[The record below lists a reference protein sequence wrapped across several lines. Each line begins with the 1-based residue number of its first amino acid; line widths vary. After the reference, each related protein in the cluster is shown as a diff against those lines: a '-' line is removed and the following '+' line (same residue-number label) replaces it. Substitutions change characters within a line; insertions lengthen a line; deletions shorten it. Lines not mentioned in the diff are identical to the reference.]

1 MNAEYVVN
9 GLLGACL
16 GDALGVPV
24 EFSTRWERDR
34 DPVVDMRS
42 YGTYYQPRGTWSDDS
57 SLMLCLADALCGG
70 FDLEQI
76 AAKFLAWY
84 AENLWTARGTVF
96 DIGIATRRALMKLE
110 AGNSPLTSGGTDEYS
125 NGNGGLMRTLPL
137 AFHYWRHRDQQ
148 RLLEEVHQVCGIT
161 HAHPRSQL
169 ACGIYVFFAIQLQQG
184 MAPMRAYEATI
195 AWANTTYNHDS
206 FAAELH
212 HFERILSGKL
222 PHLDRGAI
230 ASGGYVVHT
239 LEASLWCL
247 LNSQSYL
254 EAVLKAV
261 NLGGDTDTTATVTG
275 GIAALAFG
283 LGDVPADWWQTLA
296 RYKDIVALGQ
306 QLGQAISE
314 NPYPLRGVPIEYTDP
329 TEPVALED

>member
-1 MNAEYVVN
+1 MNTEYVVN

-42 YGTYYQPRGTWSDDS
+42 YGTYYQPPGTWSDDS
-57 SLMLCLADALCGG
+57 SLMLCLADALCEG

-84 AENLWTARGTVF
+84 TENLWTARGTLF
-96 DIGIATRRALMKLE
+96 DVGIATRRALTKLA
-110 AGNSPLTSGGTDEYS
+110 AGDSPLTSGETDERS

-137 AFHYWRHRDQQ
+137 AFHYWRHCDQQ

-169 ACGIYVFFAIQLQQG
+169 ACGFYVFFAIQLQQG
-184 MAPMRAYEATI
+184 MTPMRAYEATI
-195 AWANTTYNHDS
+195 HWANTAYHHDP
-206 FAAELH
+206 FAAELP

-222 PHLDRGAI
+222 PHLDRDAI
-230 ASGGYVVHT
+230 ESGGYVVHT

-247 LNSQSYL
+247 LTSQSYL

-306 QLGQAISE
+306 RLGQAV
-314 NPYPLRGVPIEYTDP
+314 LEYKDKVRP
-329 TEPVALED
+329 RR